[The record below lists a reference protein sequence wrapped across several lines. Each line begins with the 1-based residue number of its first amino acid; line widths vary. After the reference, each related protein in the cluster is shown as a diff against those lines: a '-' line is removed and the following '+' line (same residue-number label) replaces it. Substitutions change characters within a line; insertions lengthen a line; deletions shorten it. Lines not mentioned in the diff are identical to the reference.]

1 MCGVTGFWDLSNKL
15 GAYKLKEIINKMK
28 LCLESRGPDDS
39 CAWVDKKNNLSL
51 GHTRLSIIEPNNLG
65 KQPMISNNKRFV
77 IIYNGEIYNFI
88 ELKKKLQKHNINI
101 KSNSDTEVLLESC
114 SFWGFNKAIRMFSG
128 MFAFA
133 LWDRKKKELILARDR
148 FGIKPLYYSNQ
159 DNLFLFGSQSKVF
172 LKHPK
177 WKREINSNTL
187 NYYFNYGYIPTDKS
201 IYKNTFQVPPG
212 HYLKINSKGVLQSKC
227 YWNLKESI
235 NENEYVDVE
244 VVEKLLENSIKKHMV
259 SDVPIGSFLSGGIDS
274 SLVTSI
280 MQKNST
286 KPIKTFSIGFN
297 EESIDESKYAEL
309 IAKHLK
315 TEHHSFIFRH
325 QDMINLV
332 DKINSIYDEPFAD
345 SSQLPT
351 ILLSKITK
359 KEVKVALS
367 GDGGDEFFGG
377 YNRYNWAKKI
387 HFFYNLPFLVRKQ
400 ICNLVKIFSP
410 SKWDKIFNYAPYLNK
425 YPFAGDKFYKLANIL
440 NQKSFT
446 DVYPSLVSQWY
457 NEELPLSKINS
468 FVDKNLFNKDFLSLD
483 IVKQMQFKDIISY
496 LPGDILTKVD
506 RASMAY
512 GLEVRVPF
520 IDNDL
525 INKIWSIK
533 NSDKK
538 KKAILKQILYKYVPK
553 NLIERPKMGFSI
565 PLDKWLR
572 GPLRDW
578 SENLLQEKK
587 LKENHLN
594 SRLII
599 QKWNEHLSGKR
610 NWQYPL
616 WTVLMYQAWDQS

>member
-1 MCGVTGFWDLSNKL
+1 
-15 GAYKLKEIINKMK
+15 
-28 LCLESRGPDDS
+28 
-39 CAWVDKKNNLSL
+39 
-51 GHTRLSIIEPNNLG
+51 
-65 KQPMISNNKRFV
+65 
-77 IIYNGEIYNFI
+77 
-88 ELKKKLQKHNINI
+88 
-101 KSNSDTEVLLESC
+101 
-114 SFWGFNKAIRMFSG
+114 
-128 MFAFA
+128 
-133 LWDRKKKELILARDR
+133 
-148 FGIKPLYYSNQ
+148 
-159 DNLFLFGSQSKVF
+159 
-172 LKHPK
+172 
-177 WKREINSNTL
+177 
-187 NYYFNYGYIPTDKS
+187 
-201 IYKNTFQVPPG
+201 
-212 HYLKINSKGVLQSKC
+212 
-227 YWNLKESI
+227 
-235 NENEYVDVE
+235 
-244 VVEKLLENSIKKHMV
+244 
-259 SDVPIGSFLSGGIDS
+259 
-274 SLVTSI
+274 
-280 MQKNST
+280 
-286 KPIKTFSIGFN
+286 
-297 EESIDESKYAEL
+297 
-309 IAKHLK
+309 
-315 TEHHSFIFRH
+315 
-325 QDMINLV
+325 
-332 DKINSIYDEPFAD
+332 
-345 SSQLPT
+345 
-351 ILLSKITK
+351 
-359 KEVKVALS
+359 
-367 GDGGDEFFGG
+367 
-377 YNRYNWAKKI
+377 
-387 HFFYNLPFLVRKQ
+387 
-400 ICNLVKIFSP
+400 
-410 SKWDKIFNYAPYLNK
+410 WDKIFNYAPYLNK